1 MSTVILITLL
11 CYVLVLFVLAF
22 ISGRKAD
29 NSAFFIGSRKTSWYM
44 AAFAMVGA
52 AMSGVTF
59 ISVPGSVATESFSYM
74 QMVIGFTV
82 GQLVVAFLLVP
93 LFYRLNVVS
102 LYEYLDNR
110 FGAGAYKVG
119 AWFFFIS
126 KVTLSALKLY
136 LVCAIMQWI
145 VFDDFGFPFWA
156 NISCTVGLVWL
167 YTFRGGVKSLIWTDA
182 LQSLCLVGSLV
193 LCVIYMVDGLGIS
206 LVDMTREVVASPQSK
221 VFFFEDSSSRLYFW
235 KMFFGG
241 VFILIAMT
249 GLDQDMMQRNLSCRS
264 IRDSQVN
271 IVITAICQIFVILLF
286 LILGVLLYKYM
297 DHHNLDLSLKG
308 DQVFAHVAVNGGL
321 PTVVSILFV
330 LGLVSSTYS
339 AAGASL
345 TALTTSFTVDILE
358 GKKRFANTALT
369 RLRHVVHFAI
379 ALAIGLVIFIFDSFG
394 NDSVLNLLFRVASYT
409 YGPILG
415 MFAFGIFTKFEIR
428 DRWMPIVAI
437 LAPILSWGLQYGA
450 KYYYGY
456 EIGYELLVYNA
467 LFTIFGMLLLRV
479 KRDKYRGLNYR

>member
-1 MSTVILITLL
+1 M
-11 CYVLVLFVLAF
+11 
-22 ISGRKAD
+22 
-29 NSAFFIGSRKTSWYM
+29 
-44 AAFAMVGA
+44 
-52 AMSGVTF
+52 
-59 ISVPGSVATESFSYM
+59 
-74 QMVIGFTV
+74 
-82 GQLVVAFLLVP
+82 
-93 LFYRLNVVS
+93 
-102 LYEYLDNR
+102 
-110 FGAGAYKVG
+110 
-119 AWFFFIS
+119 
-126 KVTLSALKLY
+126 
-136 LVCAIMQWI
+136 
-145 VFDDFGFPFWA
+145 
-156 NISCTVGLVWL
+156 
-167 YTFRGGVKSLIWTDA
+167 
-182 LQSLCLVGSLV
+182 
-193 LCVIYMVDGLGIS
+193 
-206 LVDMTREVVASPQSK
+206 
-221 VFFFEDSSSRLYFW
+221 
-235 KMFFGG
+235 
-241 VFILIAMT
+241 
-249 GLDQDMMQRNLSCRS
+249 
-264 IRDSQVN
+264 
-271 IVITAICQIFVILLF
+271 
-286 LILGVLLYKYM
+286 
-297 DHHNLDLSLKG
+297 
-308 DQVFAHVAVNGGL
+308 
-321 PTVVSILFV
+321 VSILFV